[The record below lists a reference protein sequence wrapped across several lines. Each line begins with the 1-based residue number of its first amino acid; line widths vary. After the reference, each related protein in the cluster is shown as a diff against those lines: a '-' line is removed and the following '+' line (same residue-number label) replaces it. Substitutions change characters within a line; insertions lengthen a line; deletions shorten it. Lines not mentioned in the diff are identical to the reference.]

1 VSPAVVGV
9 LASVNARR
17 VSAFPRARVAVL
29 STGDELVEDGGP
41 LAPGQIRESNRRML
55 AALLRETACVVVD
68 YGIVADDEAAL
79 ESVLPCDGVLI
90 HVFDIN
96 QRQFVVT
103 RARGP
108 GAVRALLHRTP
119 DSEPFVAAVMRRP
132 GSVVIQDVPAD
143 SPLLGSRWD
152 ELGVRPVRALCG
164 PVRQG
169 GRYLG
174 LIEAANPLGDEPFHQ
189 TEQNAVDYICEQF
202 AQFLVNRPIVLD
214 ADVILRR

>member
-1 VSPAVVGV
+1 MAAV
-9 LASVNARR
+9 RR
-17 VSAFPRARVAVL
+17 RAGEDL
-29 STGDELVEDGGP
+29 IGELF
-41 LAPGQIRESNRRML
+41 
-55 AALLRETACVVVD
+55 ETMHD
-68 YGIVADDEAAL
+68 LHFMQGVADGAEFMLAAL

-108 GAVRALLHRTP
+108 GAIRALLHRTP